1 MPMFFALPAIYLMVE
16 IQICFKIVRL
26 NEILH
31 QFKQLHLGRNNM
43 HELTLHK
50 VNSEPYKIKYMIK
63 KQLSGVV
70 L

>member
-31 QFKQLHLGRNNM
+31 QFKELHHLGRNS
-43 HELTLHK
+43 H
-50 VNSEPYKIKYMIK
+50 SETEHAWAHFT
-63 KQLSGVV
+63 
-70 L
+70 